1 MPGRCAASRHL
12 AEVHPQVLII
22 ALEWLMAPEQSE
34 LFTGYNPSK
43 FHAAL
48 ELVGIFMDGTEVKSF

>member
-1 MPGRCAASRHL
+1 
-12 AEVHPQVLII
+12 
-22 ALEWLMAPEQSE
+22 MAPEQSE